1 MIREALDR
9 LKYWIFQPGKDC
21 KHCCLWCEYYDIC
34 KWDTMTGKTAT
45 NEETIEILTM
55 RVAQDKRK
63 DGLLYRIYKY
73 VELKQK
79 ERQRREKF

>member
-1 MIREALDR
+1 MIRAALDR
-9 LKYWIFQPGKDC
+9 LKYWIFQPGKYC
-21 KHCCLWCEYYDIC
+21 KHCCLWCEYDDIC
-34 KWDTMTGKTAT
+34 KWYTMTGKTAT
-45 NEETIEILTM
+45 NEETIEILT
-55 RVAQDKRK
+55 RRGAQDKRK

>member
-1 MIREALDR
+1 MIGAALDR
-9 LKYWIFQPGKDC
+9 LKYWIFQSGKDC
-21 KHCCLWCEYYDIC
+21 RHCCLRCEYYDIC
-34 KWDTMTGKTAT
+34 KWDTFTGKTAT